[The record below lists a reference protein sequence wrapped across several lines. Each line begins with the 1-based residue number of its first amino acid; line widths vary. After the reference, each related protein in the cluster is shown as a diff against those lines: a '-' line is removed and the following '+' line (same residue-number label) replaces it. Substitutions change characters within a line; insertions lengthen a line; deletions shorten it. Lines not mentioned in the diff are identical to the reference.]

1 MSVSG
6 ALGTAAMLDSMG
18 RFVSNVGVPAAIT
31 FFLLSQLTPRL
42 DNISTLQ
49 TQANTQ
55 LTIIASSCAQPRAPI
70 VSLKSTAGTEKLV
83 KFGDQ

>member
-1 MSVSG
+1 MSFVEHSHV
-6 ALGTAAMLDSMG
+6 LGTAAFLDAIG

-42 DNISTLQ
+42 DQQATLL

-55 LTIIASSCAQPRAPI
+55 LTIMASTGC
-70 VSLKSTAGTEKLV
+70 GTRQQV
-83 KFGDQ
+83 VP

>member
-1 MSVSG
+1 MSVNG
-6 ALGTAAMLDSMG
+6 VLGTAAMLDSMG

-55 LTIIASSCAQPRAPI
+55 LTIIASSCSPARAPI
-70 VSLKSTAGTEKLV
+70 AEFNSTT
-83 KFGDQ
+83 DH